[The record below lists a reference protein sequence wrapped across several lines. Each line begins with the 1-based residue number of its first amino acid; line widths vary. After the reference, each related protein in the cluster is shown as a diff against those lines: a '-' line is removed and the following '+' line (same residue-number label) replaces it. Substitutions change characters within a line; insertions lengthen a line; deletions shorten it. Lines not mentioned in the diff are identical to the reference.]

1 MIITA
6 VMPFRRSNFRRLLL
20 AGFALGWHLAAQA
33 QLVSKSP
40 FLPAAAAGAPAPI
53 SNAPLEFLGYL
64 ELGQGPQY
72 RLFDPA
78 KKTSIWVGLNE
89 RNPDFEVLVKQFDRD
104 NDTLTVEH
112 RGAVHS
118 LAIRKA
124 KVVSG
129 GPIAQ
134 ALPPPVPAQ
143 ANVMPA
149 VTQSV
154 VVNPTPADEARRLD
168 AVASEIARRRALR
181 TQAEQT
187 VSQPPAATPP
197 PAPVPVPPTMQPR

>member
-1 MIITA
+1 MIILVA
-6 VMPFRRSNFRRLLL
+6 MPSRRPIFRRLFV
-20 AGFALGWHLAAQA
+20 AGFALGGAMTAQA
-33 QLVSKSP
+33 QLASKSP
-40 FLPAAAAGAPAPI
+40 FLPAAAPGAPAPT

-104 NDTLTVEH
+104 SDTLTVEH

-134 ALPPPVPAQ
+134 AMPPVPVQ